1 MRPVRVM
8 CDPDASRCQYRARS
22 FALVCEHLAPS
33 LRESLQTSG
42 ASALLLV
49 LCEFSTDS
57 ELTSSA
63 HLTEP
68 LHTIVLVM
76 TSTICIV
83 RANFARMLCELNKFN
98 FKYVDVML
106 SQISFTRFLRE
117 YVILSMQRLLQEL
130 YIISKY

>member
-1 MRPVRVM
+1 
-8 CDPDASRCQYRARS
+8 
-22 FALVCEHLAPS
+22 
-33 LRESLQTSG
+33 
-42 ASALLLV
+42 
-49 LCEFSTDS
+49 
-57 ELTSSA
+57 
-63 HLTEP
+63 
-68 LHTIVLVM
+68 M